1 MNVTEAVETLRS
13 FVCLFIR
20 SFIHPSHI
28 FLFIHF
34 SCDLCICLLARTL
47 PPAQGL
53 FFLYFFFIFYPF
65 LSFKFFS
72 YSYFIQRFEFC
83 TWEHVIH
90 LANMLYGDI
99 HSEPYIL

>member
-13 FVCLFIR
+13 FVRLFVH
-20 SFIHPSHI
+20 SFIHPSHK

-47 PPAQGL
+47 CLPPVQGL
-53 FFLYFFFIFYPF
+53 FSLYFFF

-72 YSYFIQRFEFC
+72 YSYFTQRFEFC

-90 LANMLYGDI
+90 LANMLYSDI
-99 HSEPYIL
+99 HSDPYIL

>member
-13 FVCLFIR
+13 FVCSFVH
-20 SFIHPSHI
+20 SFIHHTS
-28 FLFIHF
+28 
-34 SCDLCICLLARTL
+34 SCSFTSLVICASVYW
-47 PPAQGL
+47 PGL
-53 FFLYFFFIFYPF
+53 FLLPKVCSFLTFSLFVYPF